1 MPHQSFSYCLDG
13 APGDAMLRIENQC
26 FAHVARQSTL
36 KKVPSFRFTKAL
48 LEEIRTCLPSFPSH
62 SLSMGVQPSP
72 SHQEP
77 PPVNNNDDQSFTFG
91 IAGYK
96 AGGPS
101 SSLGAYPSPHYSGGA
116 PAPMQPSPLSR
127 LKQTIQEAGVGPMT
141 PLGEE
146 VRLIWKHIIS
156 IKNKTMVSGRS

>member
-1 MPHQSFSYCLDG
+1 MSRPQISFAHAPSFSSACDTLPLLFQLALQDHNYCA
-13 APGDAMLRIENQC
+13 APP
-26 FAHVARQSTL
+26 
-36 KKVPSFRFTKAL
+36 PSPPRSPTPP
-48 LEEIRTCLPSFPSH
+48 PSPYSH

-101 SSLGAYPSPHYSGGA
+101 SSLGAYPSPHSSGGA